1 MTPEST
7 KSAIGHNVSQT
18 IALNVGGSNEV
29 KMGLNSFGTEIPKPD
44 QCFWSGGGG
53 GGGVKE
59 MKLGLTRLAMESWKS
74 IGDQIV
80 CSIPV
85 F

>member
-1 MTPEST
+1 MRSKWGST
-7 KSAIGHNVSQT
+7 RLALKSLNQT
-18 IALNVGGSNEV
+18 NA
-29 KMGLNSFGTEIPKPD
+29 FGR
-44 QCFWSGGGG
+44 GGGG